1 MKTPIDKIKSLQG
14 HPQPKEEMTPMKTRH
29 EIINDAIK
37 FRENILQIDRDE
49 AYWNEHVR
57 KPDEALINS
66 DPDGQQKRWVKS
78 IEKMLSTEL
87 LAVVVEGPD
96 DIFAAPNLE
105 SAEERIA
112 KLNREFADYPD
123 NGAQLHAK
131 LAAWPHPKS
140 DHMDDLKKWD
150 SIDY

>member
-1 MKTPIDKIKSLQG
+1 MKT
-14 HPQPKEEMTPMKTRH
+14 KTRH
-29 EIINDAIK
+29 EIIDDAIK
-37 FRENILQIDRDE
+37 LRENILQIERDE
-49 AYWNEHVR
+49 AHWNDNVR
-57 KPDEALINS
+57 KPDEAPINS
-66 DPDGQQKRWVKS
+66 DPAGEQKGWVKS

-87 LAVVVEGPD
+87 LAVVVEGTD

-105 SAEERIA
+105 AAEERIA

-123 NGAQLHAK
+123 NGVQLHAK
-131 LAAWPHPKS
+131 LAAWPYPKS